1 MADKNDGGDKTEKP
15 TAKRLKDARKK
26 GDVPKSRDV
35 TSAAGLLAWLAL
47 GALVLTAAVER
58 LTALFGRLFT
68 VVGAGWA
75 TDGFAPAAAALGWLA
90 LEATLWLSAALLVPA
105 AAISL
110 FVEYLQAGPVLAF
123 EKLSPKLEHLNP
135 AEGIKRMFSLD
146 NLVELLKSV
155 AKAALLLL
163 VGALVARAMLPQIVG
178 LARDESVPAAA
189 MGALTWAITVKTL
202 AWTVAVFA
210 GVAAL
215 DAIWQRHTFTRKMR
229 MSMRDI
235 RQEIKESEGDPYIKQ
250 HRRQAHAEWSQRNAA
265 AAARGA
271 NALVVNPTHVAI
283 AIDYDRERCPV
294 PTVAAKGED
303 HVARA
308 MREAAEEAGVP
319 IVRNVPLA
327 RDMLARALP
336 GEVVPPDL
344 FDVIAEVV
352 LWAREVREQLAWE
365 EAQAHAASRGEAPPG
380 PRPRRRTT
388 APGQDLTRY
397 ADADDPLRG
406 GPPAD

>member
-35 TSAAGLLAWLAL
+35 TSTAGLLAWLAL
-47 GALVLTAAVER
+47 GAIVLPVAVER
-58 LTALFGRLFT
+58 VAALFGRLFT
-68 VVGAGWA
+68 AVGTGWA
-75 TDGFAPAAAALGWLA
+75 AEGFAPAAAALGWLA
-90 LEATLWLSAALLVPA
+90 LEATLWLSAALLLPA
-105 AAISL
+105 AAIGL

-123 EKLSPKLEHLNP
+123 DKLAPKLEHLNP
-135 AEGIKRMFSLD
+135 AEGVKRMFSLD
-146 NLVELLKSV
+146 NLVELLKSL
-155 AKAALLLL
+155 AKLALLLL
-163 VGALVARAMLPQIVG
+163 VGGLVARAMLPQIVG

-189 MGALTWAITVKTL
+189 MGALSWAITVKTL
-202 AWTVAVFA
+202 TWTIAVFA

-215 DAIWQRHTFTRKMR
+215 DAIWQRHSFTRKMR
-229 MSMRDI
+229 MSLRDI
-235 RQEIKESEGDPYIKQ
+235 RQELKESEGDPHIKQ

-294 PTVAAKGED
+294 PTVSAKGED

-327 RDMLARALP
+327 RDMLARAQP

-352 LWAREVREQLAWE
+352 LWAREVREQLTWE
-365 EAQAHAASRGEAPPG
+365 EAHAHAASRGEPPPG
-380 PRPRRRTT
+380 PRPRRRAA
-388 APGQDLTRY
+388 APGEDLTRY
-397 ADADDPLRG
+397 ADADDPLRS

>member
-15 TAKRLKDARKK
+15 TPKRLKDARQK
-26 GDVPKSRDV
+26 GDVPKSREV
-35 TSAAGLLAWLAL
+35 TSTAGLLAWLAL
-47 GALVLTAAVER
+47 GALVLAHASER
-58 LTALFGRLFT
+58 LAWLFGQLFT
-68 VVGAGWA
+68 VVGAGWRAEGFGSVAA
-75 TDGFAPAAAALGWLA
+75 TLGWQAAEAALWL
-90 LEATLWLSAALLVPA
+90 AALLLLPI
-105 AAISL
+105 AAIGL
-110 FVEYLQAGPVLAF
+110 LVDFLQTGPVLAF
-123 EKLSPKLEHLNP
+123 EKVTPKMEHLNP

-146 NLVELLKSV
+146 NLIELVKSV
-155 AKAALLLL
+155 AKTALLLAIG
-163 VGALVARAMLPQIVG
+163 VLVARALLPQLMG
-178 LARDESVPAAA
+178 LARSEQVPAQLFGVLVWEA
-189 MGALTWAITVKTL
+189 TVKTV

-215 DAIWQRHTFTRKMR
+215 DAVWQRHSFTRKLR
-229 MSMRDI
+229 MSLRDI
-235 RQEIKESEGDPYIKQ
+235 RQEMKESEGDPYIKQ
-250 HRRQAHAEWSQRNAA
+250 HRRQAQAEWSQRNSA

-283 AIDYDRERCPV
+283 AIDYDRERSPV
-294 PTVAAKGED
+294 PTVSAKGED

-327 RDMLARALP
+327 RDMLARAEV

-352 LWAREVREQLAWE
+352 LWAREVRAQLAWE
-365 EAQAHAASRGEAPPG
+365 EATAQGTEPGEAP
-380 PRPRRRTT
+380 RRRVP
-388 APGQDLTRY
+388 APGEDLTRY

-406 GPPAD
+406 GQRFD